1 MCIPKTERGDKVELK
16 MKKTLAL
23 FLCILFALSCAS
35 CSSPES
41 APSADLKE
49 VLADMESQLSIS
61 DPLKV
66 DTEDDLMTIYGIEA
80 ADVKQFA
87 GMYSGTGINADE
99 IMMVEAVDSDAA
111 GRVKEKL
118 EKRYQDKENETVQYL
133 PDQYD
138 IVQKGEVRVNGNYV
152 SLLVAQDADK
162 LFSIYEGYI
171 K

>member
-1 MCIPKTERGDKVELK
+1 
-16 MKKTLAL
+16 
-23 FLCILFALSCAS
+23 
-35 CSSPES
+35 
-41 APSADLKE
+41 
-49 VLADMESQLSIS
+49 
-61 DPLKV
+61 
-66 DTEDDLMTIYGIEA
+66 
-80 ADVKQFA
+80 
-87 GMYSGTGINADE
+87 
-99 IMMVEAVDSDAA
+99 MVEAVDSDAA